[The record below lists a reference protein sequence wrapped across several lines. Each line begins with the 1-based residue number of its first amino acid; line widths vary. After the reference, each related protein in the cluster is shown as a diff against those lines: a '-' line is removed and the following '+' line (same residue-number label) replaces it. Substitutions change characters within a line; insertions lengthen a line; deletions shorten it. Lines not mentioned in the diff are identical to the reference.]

1 MKQTSTPSSNSP
13 RIASLDVIR
22 GFAVL
27 GILVM
32 NIQSFSMPSA
42 AYLNPT
48 AYGDLTGANFGV
60 WLMSYLF
67 ADYKFMSLFSMLFG
81 ASIILICEK
90 AEAAG
95 RSAWKIHYARN
106 FWLLVIGAVHAYLLW
121 YGDILF
127 PYAICGMLLY
137 MFRKRSPRFLMISG
151 ILLFSVGSGI
161 YFLSGSSMPHWPEES
176 LADLRET
183 WSPDEASIQKEIAD
197 YRGTFGQQMEQRVT
211 SAIEMQTTV
220 FLLLFLWR
228 ISGLMLLGMALY
240 KSGFLTTRWSLRA
253 YLWMGLITALAG
265 FTMSGIGS
273 YRNFSA
279 SWSMEYSMFLG
290 YQWNYWG
297 SLLVAI
303 AYASL
308 LQVFLIVKGN
318 EGLIQ
323 RSLAAVGRLA
333 LSNYLLQ
340 TILATTLF
348 YGFGFGLFGQV
359 SRLQQAG
366 ILVLIWVI
374 LIAFSI
380 LWSRRFR
387 YGPFEWLWRSLS
399 RMKIQRL

>member
-1 MKQTSTPSSNSP
+1 MNPNPSPSRSIQ

-32 NIQSFSMPSA
+32 NIQSFSMPGA

-48 AYGDLTGANFGV
+48 VYGDLTGANFVV
-60 WLMSYLF
+60 WLGSHLF

-81 ASIILICEK
+81 ASIILICER
-90 AEAAG
+90 ADAAG
-95 RSAWKIHYARN
+95 KSAWKIHYARN
-106 FWLLVIGAVHAYLLW
+106 FWLLVIGAIHAYLLW

-127 PYAICGMLLY
+127 PYAICGMLLFL
-137 MFRKRSPRFLMISG
+137 FRKRSPRFLLITG
-151 ILLFSVGSGI
+151 LVLFSIGSGI
-161 YFLSGSSMPHWPEES
+161 YFLSGTSMPQWPKES
-176 LADLRET
+176 VVDLRET

-197 YRGTFGQQMEQRVT
+197 YRGTFGQQMEQRVSST
-211 SAIEMQTTV
+211 IEMQTTV
-220 FLLLFLWR
+220 FLLLFFWR
-228 ISGLMLLGMALY
+228 ISGLMLVGMACY

-253 YLWMGLITALAG
+253 YLLTGSIAALVG
-265 FTMSGIGS
+265 FTLSGIGS
-273 YRNFSA
+273 YRNFGA
-279 SWSMEYSMFLG
+279 AWSMEYSMFLG

-297 SLLVAI
+297 SLLVAV

-308 LQVFLIVKGN
+308 LQVFLLLNGPD
-318 EGLIQ
+318 GLVQ

-340 TILATTLF
+340 TLLATTLF
-348 YGFGFGLFGQV
+348 YGFGLGLFGQV

-366 ILVLIWVI
+366 IVVVIWAI

-399 RMKIQRL
+399 RMKIQQL